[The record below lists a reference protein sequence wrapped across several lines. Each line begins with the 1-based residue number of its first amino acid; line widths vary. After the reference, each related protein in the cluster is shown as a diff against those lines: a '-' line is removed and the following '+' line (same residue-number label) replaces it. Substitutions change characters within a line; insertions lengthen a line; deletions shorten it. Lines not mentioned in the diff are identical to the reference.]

1 MQTHRHWM
9 IGSMLIL
16 GCLAAL
22 WSGCAP
28 APASLAPQPSPSAT
42 LALNLPKATP
52 LPETMDCVLVSVEP
66 TPTPSGE
73 LPLFP
78 PPTAQDW
85 TLGPENALLTFLEYT
100 DLQAP
105 ASPAL
110 NDSLARLQERY
121 PDMVRRVFRHF
132 PLPTNDKSMLAGAA
146 AEAAGTQGK
155 FWEMMRLLLTRQD
168 EWTALPEAEFRAWL
182 EDRAKDLSL
191 DVPAFLT
198 ALDDPAVRQKLQQA
212 QEEGFRLGIPT
223 MPFVLINQR
232 IYQGPR
238 DYRSLETLL
247 LLENLKSRQFRQC
260 PPFIIDPTRTY
271 VAVLETTQGEVRIQ
285 LFADQAPQTVNNFV
299 FLARQGWYDGVIF
312 HRVLPGYIAQS
323 GDPSGSGF
331 GTPGY
336 AFADEINALRF
347 DQPGRVAMA
356 NAGPNSNGSQFFIAY
371 TALPDLDGQYPI
383 FGQVISGLDAL
394 ERLTPRDPASPA
406 DLPEG
411 DRILRVRIVEAAP

>member
-1 MQTHRHWM
+1 MQPHRHG
-9 IGSMLIL
+9 IIL
-16 GCLAAL
+16 SLLSLGFLAVL

-28 APASLAPQPSPSAT
+28 APSSLSPQPSPSAT
-42 LALNLPKATP
+42 MSLNIPKAPP
-52 LPETMDCVLVSVEP
+52 LPETMDCLLVSVEP
-66 TPTPSGE
+66 TPTPSSE
-73 LPLFP
+73 PPLFP
-78 PPTAQDW
+78 PPSAQDW
-85 TLGPENALLTFLEYT
+85 TLGPENALLTFVEYT

-110 NDSLARLQERY
+110 NGSLTRLQNRY
-121 PDMVRRVFRHF
+121 PDKVRRVFRHF
-132 PLPTNDKSMLAGAA
+132 PLPANDKSMLAGAA
-146 AEAAGTQGK
+146 AEAAGAQGR
-155 FWEMMRLLLTRQD
+155 FWEMTLLLLERQD
-168 EWTALPEAEFRAWL
+168 EWTALPEADFRTWL
-182 EDRAKDLSL
+182 ETQAARLAL
-191 DVPAFLT
+191 DKPAFLT

-260 PPFIIDPTRTY
+260 PPFIINPAHTY
-271 VAVLETTQGEVRIQ
+271 VAVLETTRGELHIQ

-312 HRVLPGYIAQS
+312 HRVLPSYIAQS

-331 GTPGY
+331 GNPGY
-336 AFADEINALRF
+336 AFADEINPLRF

-356 NAGPNSNGSQFFIAY
+356 NAGPDSNGSQFFITY

-383 FGQVISGLDAL
+383 FGQVISGLDVL
-394 ERLTPRDPASPA
+394 QRLTPRDPASSA

-411 DRILRVRIVEAAP
+411 DRILRVTILESAP

>member
-1 MQTHRHWM
+1 MKRRWQW
-9 IGSMLIL
+9 IIL
-16 GCLAAL
+16 GILSSLIML
-22 WSGCAP
+22 WGGCSPAP
-28 APASLAPQPSPSAT
+28 APLSPQPSPSAT
-42 LALNLPKATP
+42 LALNIPKATP

-66 TPTPSGE
+66 TPTPSSE
-73 LPLFP
+73 PPLFP
-78 PPTAQDW
+78 PPSAQDW
-85 TLGPENALLTFLEYT
+85 TQGPENAVLTFIEYT

-105 ASPAL
+105 ASLAL
-110 NDSLARLQERY
+110 DWSLTRLRERY
-121 PDMVRRVFRHF
+121 PEKVRRVFRHF
-132 PLPTNDKSMLAGAA
+132 PLPANDKSLLAGAA
-146 AEAAGTQGK
+146 AEAAGAQGK
-155 FWEMMRLLLTRQD
+155 FWEMTHLLLERQE
-168 EWTALPEAEFRAWL
+168 EWTPLPEAEFRAWL
-182 EDRAKDLSL
+182 EARAAELALDAPTFLS
-191 DVPAFLT
+191 
-198 ALDDPAVRQKLQQA
+198 ALDDPAIRLSLQQA

-223 MPFVLINQR
+223 MPFVLVNQR

-247 LLENLKSRQFRQC
+247 LLEDLKSRQFRQC
-260 PPFIIDPTRTY
+260 PPFVIDPARTY
-271 VAVLETTQGEVRIQ
+271 VAVLETTQGELRIQ

-299 FLARQGWYDGVIF
+299 FLARQGWYDGVLF

-336 AFADEINALRF
+336 AFADELNALRF

-383 FGQVISGLDAL
+383 FGQVIEGLEVL
-394 ERLTPRDPASPA
+394 KRLTPRDPSSPA

-411 DRILRVRIVEAAP
+411 DHILRVRILEAAP